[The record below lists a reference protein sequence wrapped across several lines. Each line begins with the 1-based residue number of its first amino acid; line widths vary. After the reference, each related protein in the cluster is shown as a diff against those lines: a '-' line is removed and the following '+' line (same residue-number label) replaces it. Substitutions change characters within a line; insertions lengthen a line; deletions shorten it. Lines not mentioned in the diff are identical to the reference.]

1 MALLD
6 SLVRQAWS
14 AGASDL
20 HLEPG
25 LPPALRVRGQLRVS
39 GEPVG
44 AQAVL
49 GAARGLATGELWA
62 AFLERRSLDL
72 SRTIAGVRC
81 RINVFETQR
90 GVALA
95 VRLLT
100 GFAATLETLNLH
112 PSLGDLVERS
122 HGLVLI
128 SGPTGSGKSTT
139 MAGLVQEINR
149 HEARHIITIEQPIE
163 HRLEPKKSFIRQR
176 EVGRHTPS
184 FEQALLDALRED
196 PDVLVVGEMRR
207 PETIRLTLDAA
218 ETGHLVLTTAHSGS
232 TTEALQRVVAA
243 FPPEQQAAVC
253 AQLAECLVA
262 VVCQRL
268 SYRPDLGIRVPVLE
282 ILRGS
287 DAVRSIIRSNK
298 LSRLASAITTGGADD
313 MWTFDRYQRWLDGR
327 SRFYT
332 PPQRPAAQ
340 ADGVEDGPA
349 LPKVEAGSST
359 RRRRDALSRGAAAGS
374 NAEALDGRRTDQ
386 GGLNRSA
393 ADGSNAEAIGGQ
405 RPADGVIDLDG
416 GDEDLASILAELDRR

>member
-1 MALLD
+1 VVLLD
-6 SLVRQAWS
+6 PLIRQAWS

-39 GEPVG
+39 GEPVS
-44 AQAVL
+44 AQGLLAE
-49 GAARGLATGELWA
+49 ARALATGELWA
-62 AFLERRSLDL
+62 TFLEQRSLDL

-81 RINVFETQR
+81 RLNIFETQR

-100 GFAATLETLNLH
+100 GFAATIETLNLH
-112 PSLGDLVERS
+112 PTLGDLVEQS
-122 HGLVLI
+122 HGLILI

-163 HRLEPKKSFIRQR
+163 HALKPQRSFIRQR

-243 FPPEQQAAVC
+243 FAPEQQAAVC

-282 ILRGS
+282 ILRGN
-287 DAVRSIIRSNK
+287 DAVRAIIRGNN
-298 LSRLASAITTGGADD
+298 LSRLGSAITTGGADG
-313 MWTFDRYQRWLDGR
+313 MWSFERYQRWIDGR
-327 SRFYT
+327 ERFYT
-332 PPQRPAAQ
+332 PPQRPAAPS
-340 ADGVEDGPA
+340 AEDEEPA
-349 LPKVEAGSST
+349 AGGGLPPAATRPAARPAHSAPAQRRQPSDPSSRGTTGTVGSS
-359 RRRRDALSRGAAAGS
+359 
-374 NAEALDGRRTDQ
+374 
-386 GGLNRSA
+386 
-393 ADGSNAEAIGGQ
+393 AEAIGGHG
-405 RPADGVIDLDG
+405 PADGVIDLDG
-416 GDEDLASILAELDRR
+416 GAEDLASILAELDRR

>member
-1 MALLD
+1 MSLLD

-25 LPPALRVRGQLRVS
+25 LPPALRVRGELRVS
-39 GEPVG
+39 GDPIG
-44 AQAVL
+44 AQAL
-49 GAARGLATGELWA
+49 LSTARAVATGELWGH
-62 AFLERRSLDL
+62 FLEQRSLDL

-81 RINVFETQR
+81 RLNIFETQR

-112 PSLGDLVERS
+112 PALGDLVEQS
-122 HGLVLI
+122 HGLILV

-139 MAGLVQEINR
+139 MAALVQEINR

-163 HRLEPKKSFIRQR
+163 HALKPQKSFIRQR

-184 FEQALLDALRED
+184 FEQALLDSLRED

-232 TTEALQRVVAA
+232 CTEALQRVVAA
-243 FPPEQQAAVC
+243 FAPEQQAAVC
-253 AQLAECLVA
+253 AQIAECLVA

-268 SYRPDLGIRVPVLE
+268 TYRPDLGIRVPVLE

-287 DAVRSIIRSNK
+287 DAVRSIIRSNN
-298 LSRLASAITTGGADD
+298 LPRISSAITTGGADG

-327 SRFYT
+327 DRFFT
-332 PPQRPAAQ
+332 PPQRAA
-340 ADGVEDGPA
+340 APGGEEVAGVPE
-349 LPKVEAGSST
+349 LPKVSGGPTTGLGTAPP
-359 RRRRDALSRGAAAGS
+359 RRPTDPPPSARHRSGDALSRGAAV
-374 NAEALDGRRTDQ
+374 
-386 GGLNRSA
+386 
-393 ADGSNAEAIGGQ
+393 GSNAEAIGGQ

-416 GDEDLASILAELDRR
+416 GEEDLASILEELKRR

>member
-6 SLVRQAWS
+6 TLVRQAWT

-25 LPPALRVRGQLRVS
+25 LPPALRVRGDLQVEGEAVS
-39 GEPVG
+39 
-44 AQAVL
+44 AQELLA
-49 GAARGLATGELWA
+49 AARGVATGELWA
-62 AFLERRSLDL
+62 SFLEQRSLDL

-81 RINVFETQR
+81 RLNIFETQR

-95 VRLLT
+95 VRILT

-122 HGLVLI
+122 HGLILI

-139 MAGLVQEINR
+139 MAALVQEINR

-163 HRLEPKKSFIRQR
+163 HALKPQRCFIRQR

-184 FEQALLDALRED
+184 FEQALLDSLRED

-243 FPPEQQAAVC
+243 FAPEQQSSVC

-262 VVCQRL
+262 VVCQKL

-287 DAVRSIIRSNK
+287 DAVRSIIRGNN
-298 LSRLASAITTGGADD
+298 LSRLGSAITTGGADD

-327 SRFYT
+327 TRFYI
-332 PPQRPAAQ
+332 PPQRPAAPA
-340 ADGVEDGPA
+340 ADEPEA
-349 LPKVEAGSST
+349 APLPKVAT
-359 RRRRDALSRGAAAGS
+359 RPAARRPTTAREQGDALSRDPAVGS
-374 NAEALDGRRTDQ
+374 TDQ
-386 GGLNRSA
+386 GG
-393 ADGSNAEAIGGQ
+393 GG
-405 RPADGVIDLDG
+405 PGPTDGVIDLG
-416 GDEDLASILAELDRR
+416 SGDEDLASILAELDRR

>member
-1 MALLD
+1 VAYLD

-25 LPPALRVRGQLRVS
+25 LPPALRVRGQLKVS

-44 AQAVL
+44 AQEL
-49 GAARGLATGELWA
+49 LSAARGIAGNELWSG
-62 AFLERRSLDL
+62 FLEQRSLDL

-81 RINVFETQR
+81 RLNIFETQR

-95 VRLLT
+95 LRLLT
-100 GFAATLETLNLH
+100 GFTATLETLNLH

-122 HGLVLI
+122 HGLILV

-139 MAGLVQEINR
+139 MAALVQEINR

-163 HRLEPKKSFIRQR
+163 HRLEPQRSFIRQR

-184 FEQALLDALRED
+184 FEQALIDALRED

-232 TTEALQRVVAA
+232 CTEALQRVVAA
-243 FPPEQQAAVC
+243 FAPEQQAAVC

-282 ILRGS
+282 ILRGN
-287 DAVRSIIRSNK
+287 DAVRAIIRGNN
-298 LSRLASAITTGGADD
+298 LSRLGSAITTGGADG
-313 MWTFDRYQRWLDGR
+313 MWTFERYQRWLGGR
-327 SRFYT
+327 ERFFV
-332 PPQRPAAQ
+332 PPQRPAVQ
-340 ADGVEDGPA
+340 EVEVEEEIA
-349 LPKVEAGSST
+349 LPKVAPSP
-359 RRRRDALSRGAAAGS
+359 RRDALSRGAAIGS
-374 NAEALDGRRTDQ
+374 
-386 GGLNRSA
+386 S
-393 ADGSNAEAIGGQ
+393 AEAIGGQ
-405 RPADGVIDLDG
+405 RPADGVIELDG
-416 GDEDLASILAELDRR
+416 GEEDLASILAELDQR